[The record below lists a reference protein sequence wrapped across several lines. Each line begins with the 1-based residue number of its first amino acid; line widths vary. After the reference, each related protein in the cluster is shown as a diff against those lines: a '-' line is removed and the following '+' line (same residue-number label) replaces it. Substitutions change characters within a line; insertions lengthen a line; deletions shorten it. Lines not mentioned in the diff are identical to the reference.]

1 MERKISFQ
9 DFKNLAQ
16 HEQYDLVFTQGD
28 FINYYLKGGTRYALY
43 SLFIFFVEIEYN
55 IRKNKILNIN
65 AFEDGK
71 LLDKYWVLT
80 DLN

>member
-1 MERKISFQ
+1 MEEKLSFY
-9 DFKNLAQ
+9 DFKNLSP

-28 FINYYLKGGTRYALY
+28 FINYYLKGETRYALY
-43 SLFIFFVEIEYN
+43 SLFNFFMEIEYN
-55 IRKNKILNIN
+55 IRKNKILDIN

-71 LLDKYWVLT
+71 LLDRYWVLT